1 MPIFNRESALSSPQ
15 RYVPTSD
22 LTIATVTEF
31 KAALVDMTSDG
42 KSGTLDLAGV
52 RRVDVAALQVV
63 IAAQRTGRIA
73 LTSPSQ
79 PVIAAMA
86 AIGFTPASAP
96 SDDKRTGTHEK
107 KKTSRDMK
115 KLRKR

>member
-1 MPIFNRESALSSPQ
+1 MTSPQ

-31 KAALVDMTSDG
+31 KAALVGMTSDG
-42 KSGTLDLAGV
+42 KSGMLDMSGV
-52 RRVDVAALQVV
+52 RRVDVAALQVM

-73 LTSPSQ
+73 LMSLSQ
-79 PVIAAMA
+79 PVMAAMA
-86 AIGFTPASAP
+86 AIGFTSASAP

-107 KKTSRDMK
+107 KKTVREIK
-115 KLRKR
+115 KFRKR

>member
-1 MPIFNRESALSSPQ
+1 MSSPQ
-15 RYVPTSD
+15 LYVPTGD

-31 KAALVDMTSDG
+31 KTALVDMMSDG

-52 RRVDVAALQVV
+52 RRVDVAALQVM

-73 LTSPSQ
+73 LTNPSQ
-79 PVIAAMA
+79 PVMKAMA

-96 SDDKRTGTHEK
+96 SDDTRTGMHEK
-107 KKTSRDMK
+107 RKTTRDIK

>member
-1 MPIFNRESALSSPQ
+1 MTSPQ

-42 KSGTLDLAGV
+42 KSGMLDMSGV
-52 RRVDVAALQVV
+52 RRVDVAALQVM

-73 LTSPSQ
+73 LMSLSQ
-79 PVIAAMA
+79 PVMAAMA

-107 KKTSRDMK
+107 KKTAREIK
-115 KLRKR
+115 KFRKR

>member
-1 MPIFNRESALSSPQ
+1 MSSPQ
-15 RYVPTSD
+15 MYVPTGD

-31 KAALVDMTSDG
+31 KAALVDMMSDG

-52 RRVDVAALQVV
+52 RRVDVTVLQVM
-63 IAAQRTGRIA
+63 IAAERTGRIA

-79 PVIAAMA
+79 PVMKAME

-96 SDDKRTGTHEK
+96 SDGDANGDAREK
-107 KKTSRDMK
+107 VDGARYEEVAEETNGDATQ
-115 KLRKR
+115 

>member
-1 MPIFNRESALSSPQ
+1 MTSPH

-42 KSGTLDLAGV
+42 KSGMLDLAGV
-52 RRVDVAALQVV
+52 RRVDVAALQVM

-73 LTSPSQ
+73 LMSPSQ
-79 PVIAAMA
+79 PVMAAMA

-107 KKTSRDMK
+107 KKTAREIK
-115 KLRKR
+115 KFRK